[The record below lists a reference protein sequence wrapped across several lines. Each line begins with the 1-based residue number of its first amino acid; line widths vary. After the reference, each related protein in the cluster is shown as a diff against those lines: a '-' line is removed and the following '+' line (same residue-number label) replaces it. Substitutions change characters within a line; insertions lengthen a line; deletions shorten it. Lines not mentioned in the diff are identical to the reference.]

1 MPYALIAYNSTI
13 HTATGPTPFELV
25 SGHTDSKDPMRL
37 ILAQAYTQY
46 VNAHQNNTQA
56 LYTSIREENQKLKEN
71 IIGKRNKNRNSKDPL
86 LGSQV
91 YRKTETRGGKLKIPL
106 VELEIYD
113 YYQLFPIPIPMNNSN
128 YLIHL
133 PYKPFLTRNE
143 FSYIYMEDICTEIDS
158 EEYIC
163 KGSNKLPITK
173 EAPCAVQLIN
183 FKKKALSCE
192 NFEVKIKKIE
202 STRISDGKWIVTV
215 PEEELAIIE
224 CPNSKENLP
233 IHGSYVLE
241 SVPEC
246 TV

>member
-13 HTATGPTPFELV
+13 HSATGHTTFELV

-37 ILAQAYTQY
+37 IPAQAYTQY

-56 LYTSIREENQKLKEN
+56 LYT
-71 IIGKRNKNRNSKDPL
+71 
-86 LGSQV
+86 
-91 YRKTETRGGKLKIPL
+91 KIPL
-106 VELEIYD
+106 VESEIYD
-113 YYQLFPIPIPMNNSN
+113 YYQLFPIPISMNNSN

-133 PYKPFLTRNE
+133 PYKPFLALNE

-158 EEYIC
+158 EKYIC
-163 KGSNKLPITK
+163 KGSNRLTITE
-173 EAPCAVQLIN
+173 EAPCAVKLIN
-183 FKKKALSCE
+183 FKKKALPCE
-192 NFEVKIKKIE
+192 YFEVKIKKIE

-233 IHGSYVLE
+233 IHGSYGLE
-241 SVPEC
+241 SAPEC
-246 TV
+246 TVKIKNEVFQTEKIK